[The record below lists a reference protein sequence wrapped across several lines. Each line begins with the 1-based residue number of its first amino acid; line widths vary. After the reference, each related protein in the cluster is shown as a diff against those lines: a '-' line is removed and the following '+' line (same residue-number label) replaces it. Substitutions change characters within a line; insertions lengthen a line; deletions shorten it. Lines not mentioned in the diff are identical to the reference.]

1 MLFKMKPVQFPLARR
16 HGWGGKRLGAGRKRK
31 DGTRERGVPHLR
43 RPPLASRHPVGITLK
58 VRRDVASLRAPASVS
73 ALRRSLEAIRFRSGF
88 RVVHFSIQSNH
99 VHLLV
104 EAHDRVALSRG
115 MQALQI
121 RAARA
126 LNLAQGRKG
135 RVFADRFHARIL
147 RTPTEVANVR
157 SYVLENLA
165 VHHARSGDDRRVE
178 DKLTS
183 EWMPACASPPTT
195 WLLSI
200 GWRRAPPL
208 SRL

>member
-1 MLFKMKPVQFPLARR
+1 M
-16 HGWGGKRLGAGRKRK
+16 
-31 DGTRERGVPHLR
+31 
-43 RPPLASRHPVGITLK
+43 
-58 VRRDVASLRAPASVS
+58 
-73 ALRRSLEAIRFRSGF
+73 
-88 RVVHFSIQSNH
+88 
-99 VHLLV
+99 V

-126 LNLAQGRKG
+126 LNLAQDRRG

-157 SYVLENLA
+157 GYVLQNLA
-165 VHHARSGDDRRVE
+165 VHCARSGDDRRVE

-183 EWMPACASPPTT
+183 EWMTACASPPTT

-200 GWRRAPPL
+200 GWRR
-208 SRL
+208 SRRL